1 MKKLYQ
7 ILTLFVIV
15 IMSGIVCAEQ
25 EEWAYGQRNVVPYGI
40 EYVMYNFEEGTNCGT
55 FNNQYPDVAEFMNVS
70 GTQPYGVDVPSY
82 SRIGGTTCGSTRCKM
97 YIYPSPNTYYN
108 GTPKNW
114 IYVVNGRCGFNSIT
128 CCNSPDC
135 WLGDCWPGTRA
146 YIATKKGTNYIS
158 FLVSTGGTMY
168 FNLYDHRGNRL
179 HSEKVYANYHRNG
192 TEPSDFTRVSV
203 YLPDKD
209 IRAMTISGMFN
220 GWIIDDMVIGEG
232 NVYERRD
239 YGYAAERMKEI
250 LGAKYLEHGHGYD
263 LAMGEYVTAEEI
275 LNDVRPYINMDTGE
289 LEFGEGIYDEDAILW
304 AFNENEDLI
313 NWKEINRMEKQDF
326 KEEVAYEDIQPGD
339 VFFIDYPSATGFPD
353 GCYDEVG
360 IVIEPTTI
368 DGETYDI
375 IRIIPGIPDG
385 GVSYDKSS
393 SINDVYGTYGFVDYR
408 CLPDSPKGG
417 HSPYPKA
424 HSINI

>member
-1 MKKLYQ
+1 MVTVL
-7 ILTLFVIV
+7 VV
-15 IMSGIVCAEQ
+15 MMAMSGIAVAEQ
-25 EEWAYGQRNVVPYGI
+25 DEWDFGQRNAVPENISHVY
-40 EYVMYNFEEGTNCGT
+40 YDFEEGTNCGT

-70 GTQPYGVDVPSY
+70 GTRPYGLDIPSY
-82 SRIGGTTCGSTRCKM
+82 SKIGGSTCGATRCKM
-97 YIYPSPNTYYN
+97 RIYPYPNTYYN
-108 GTPKNW
+108 GTPMPW
-114 IYVVNGRCGFNSIT
+114 IYIVNGQCGFNSIT
-128 CCNSPDC
+128 GPDVM
-135 WLGDCWPGTRA
+135 GGYWPGSKA

-168 FNLYDHRGNRL
+168 FNLYDHRGNLL
-179 HSEKVYANYHRNG
+179 HSEKVYANYHRND
-192 TEPSDFTRVSV
+192 TDPSGFTRVSV

-209 IRAMTISGMFN
+209 IGAMTISGLFN
-220 GWIIDDMVIGEG
+220 GWIIDDMVIGKG
-232 NVYERRD
+232 DVYERRD
-239 YGYAAERMKEI
+239 YGYAAERMKDI
-250 LGAKYLEHGHGYD
+250 IGAEYLEHGHGYD

-313 NWKEINRMEKQDF
+313 NWKEINRMEKHDF
-326 KEEVAYEDIQPGD
+326 KEEVDYEDIQPGD
-339 VFFIDYPSATGFPD
+339 VFFIDYPNVDGFPD

-375 IRIIPGIPDG
+375 IRIIPGIPDA

-393 SINDVYGTYGFVDYR
+393 HINDLYGTYGFVDYR
-408 CLPDSPKGG
+408 CLPDDPKGG
-417 HSPYPKA
+417 HSPYPK
-424 HSINI
+424 SYNINV